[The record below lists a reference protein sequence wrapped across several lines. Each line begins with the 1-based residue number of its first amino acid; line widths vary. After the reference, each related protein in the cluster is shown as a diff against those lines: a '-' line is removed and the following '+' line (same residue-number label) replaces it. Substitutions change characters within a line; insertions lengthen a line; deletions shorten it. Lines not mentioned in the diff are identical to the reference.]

1 MIDFIINIMPWWA
14 PLVVAVP
21 AALLAAR
28 YFGVNAGILVGVV
41 AIAATIYA
49 KGRKAGAAVEVEKQ
63 HKADDHARDVIHETK
78 EDVRAIPNTPAGKAE
93 RDERFN
99 KWVK

>member
-1 MIDFIINIMPWWA
+1 MIDLIVNIMPWWA
-14 PLVVAVP
+14 PLIIAVP

-28 YFGVNAGILVGVV
+28 YFGVNAAILVGVL

-49 KGRKAGAAVEVEKQ
+49 KGRKTGAAVEVQKQ
-63 HKADDHARDVIHETK
+63 HKADDHARDVILKKK

-93 RDERFN
+93 RDARFN
-99 KWVK
+99 KWL